1 MRIQDDRRLI
11 IHAGMHKTASTTLQ
25 VALYR
30 NRAALAKVGIVYPTP
45 PQGHAQHYLLSG
57 WNPQLQTTYPPIL
70 SPEDDWQ
77 AINDIG
83 GTEPVT
89 VILSSEEFSRRS
101 PTRIDFEEIVSRTP
115 SFDHHEIIVV
125 LRDQISLLQ
134 SVFLQIRQGNT
145 VSNFPEWLRQATD
158 SAHNPGLF
166 FDYYQLHAHL
176 TKAFTADQISYLPYD
191 TFNDHELGVMGTFL
205 EHLRYDNVPGLK
217 AVDRRN
223 VSIDPL
229 GYYLCRDLLEGS
241 LPTKQQLEL
250 VRSMLLDRHPDK
262 QKTSLYTKAEIETL
276 SERFQS
282 LNKPFEEAISQSL
295 HTSITMPKVK
305 STTLYRC
312 EVTDADRHAISRFL
326 ATQAE

>member
-30 NRAALAKVGIVYPTP
+30 NRAALAKARIIYPTP

-57 WNPQLQTTYPPIL
+57 WNPQLQAIYPPIL

-77 AINDIG
+77 AINGIG
-83 GTEPVT
+83 DTEPVT

-101 PTRIDFEEIVSRTP
+101 PNRVNFEEIIHRTP
-115 SFDHHEIIVV
+115 SFDQHEIVVV

-145 VSNFPEWLRQATD
+145 VLDFPEWIRQATE
-158 SAHNPGLF
+158 SVHNPGLF
-166 FDYYQLHAHL
+166 FDYSQLHAHL

-191 TFNDHELGVMGTFL
+191 TFDDHDLGVMGTFL
-205 EHLRYDNVPGLK
+205 AHLDHDDVPGLK
-217 AVDRRN
+217 TVDRRN

-241 LPTKQQLEL
+241 LPTKQQLGIVL
-250 VRSMLLDRHPDK
+250 SMLRERHPDK
-262 QKTSLYTKAEIETL
+262 PKTSLYTKAEIETL

-282 LNKPFEEAISQSL
+282 LNKPFQEAASQSL
-295 HTSITMPKVK
+295 QAAIAMPQLK
-305 STTLYRC
+305 STILYRC
-312 EVTDADRHAISRFL
+312 EVTEADRHAISRSL
-326 ATQAE
+326 AMQAE

>member
-1 MRIQDDRRLI
+1 MRIQDGRRLI

-30 NRAALAKVGIVYPTP
+30 NRAALAKAGIIYPKP

-57 WNPQLQTTYPPIL
+57 WNPQLQATYPPIL

-101 PTRIDFEEIVSRTP
+101 PTRIDFEEIVRRTP
-115 SFDHHEIIVV
+115 SFDSHEIVVV
-125 LRDQISLLQ
+125 LRNQISLLQ

-145 VSNFPEWLRQATD
+145 VLDFPEWHRQAIE
-158 SAHNPGLF
+158 SVHNPGLF
-166 FDYYQLHAHL
+166 FDYSQLHAHL
-176 TKAFTADQISYLPYD
+176 TKAFTADHVSYLPYD
-191 TFNDHELGVMGTFL
+191 TFDDHKLGVMGKFL
-205 EHLRYDNVPGLK
+205 KQLGYDDVPELK
-217 AVDRRN
+217 SIERRN

-229 GYYLCRDLLEGS
+229 GYYLCRDLLEGR
-241 LPTKQQLEL
+241 LPTKQQLEIVL
-250 VRSMLLDRHPDK
+250 SMLRERHPDK
-262 QKTSLYTKAEIETL
+262 QKTSLYTKVEIETL

-282 LNKPFEEAISQSL
+282 LNKPFEEVVSQSL
-295 HTSITMPKVK
+295 HSSITMPKVNRA
-305 STTLYRC
+305 TLYRC
-312 EVTDADRHAISRFL
+312 EVTEADRHAISRTL